1 MGHRPKTLS
10 RWLEAALVS
19 TGMPWRE
26 AVACPIDVAMEV
38 AWALAARKLW
48 PNPAEFGCPMPS
60 GPMPDIIR

>member
-1 MGHRPKTLS
+1 
-10 RWLEAALVS
+10 
-19 TGMPWRE
+19 MPWRE